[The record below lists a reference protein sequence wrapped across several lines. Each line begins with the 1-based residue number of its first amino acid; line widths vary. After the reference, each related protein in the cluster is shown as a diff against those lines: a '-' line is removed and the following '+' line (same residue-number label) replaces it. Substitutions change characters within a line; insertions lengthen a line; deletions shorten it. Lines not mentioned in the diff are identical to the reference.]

1 MYFNLFIIRDN
12 LFNNQGSKINKSN
25 VFLRFDIL
33 SLSFKKTFFIYIYIY
48 IYIYMYNI
56 YLYIYIY
63 IESTYDQI
71 FTTRGNIS
79 FSDLLRPLRKIIRRY
94 FVEKTR

>member
-63 IESTYDQI
+63 ISKVHTIKFLRLVVTLVFQI
-71 FTTRGNIS
+71 C
-79 FSDLLRPLRKIIRRY
+79 
-94 FVEKTR
+94 